1 MVIDIH
7 KKTRYLRFRRQP
19 QQIVE
24 IEGYYY
30 GKPLDRSKWRATNLF
45 AHPERMH
52 CEKSWS
58 TSFVLDEISPGSYL
72 SVALNGK
79 HGVEGAYVAAKIDGK
94 LVGAPD
100 RAASYPSNTWE
111 YVNAK
116 RDANYTYY
124 IPLDASYTGK
134 EIKIF
139 VMAYDSENLEILP
152 EVWISNHYSG
162 KQKIRL
168 ELMRTE

>member
-1 MVIDIH
+1 M
-7 KKTRYLRFRRQP
+7 K
-19 QQIVE
+19 
-24 IEGYYY
+24 
-30 GKPLDRSKWRATNLF
+30 
-45 AHPERMH
+45 

-58 TSFVLDEISPGSYL
+58 TTFTLPEVAEGSYL
-72 SVALNGK
+72 SIALNGK

-124 IPLDASYTGK
+124 IPLGESVVGK
-134 EIKIF
+134 EIEIF
-139 VMAYDSENLEILP
+139 VMAYDKDNLDIVP
-152 EVWISNHYSG
+152 KVWISARNNG
-162 KQKIRL
+162 MQKIRL
-168 ELMRTE
+168 ELMRAD